1 MSSAPDD
8 RDDKTLPPG
17 SSPRLGEL
25 EGDRTFVPTR
35 PPEEERTFVSSRPPE
50 GAHDPS
56 LVGTLGTLGPGGRV
70 GRYAIQRQLGQGGM
84 GTVFLGYDPEL
95 DRRVAIK
102 LLHPDL
108 SSSQDFRTR
117 FLREAQA
124 MARISHPNVVAVHDI
139 VSEQGQLFVAMEYVE
154 GTTLESWLESP
165 RSTEQVLELFRKAGT
180 GLAAAHAA
188 GLIHRDFKP
197 ANVLIGLDGSVQVS
211 DFGLARAV
219 DAGEEVRS
227 PVAGSAVP
235 ESALN
240 QALTRVGVTMG
251 TPAYMSPEQLGA
263 KPVDARADQFSFCVA
278 LYEALYDQLPYE
290 GLDLRARLEL
300 LSSGK
305 LDTPRTSRRVPPWLR
320 QAVLRGL
327 SFAPEERFPSM
338 EALLQ
343 ALAHEPHEE
352 GRTERARLRQRL
364 RRGSLLGALAIAIVA
379 VVSSTHVWRGF
390 EERVQGLLLAH
401 RPRPWNDRVTIIEFD
416 QQTVDR
422 LGWPIPRRIHARVL
436 EALTRAEPVALGY
449 DTFFYLP
456 AVDGPEADVAM
467 GKVLSGFGRSVLAV
481 PCSTQDRA
489 KEPARLAEVLGP
501 SSLPVG
507 PVPAFRCANL
517 LPPVEPLRGGVRL
530 AQVTAASSAS
540 GYYRSFNLLA
550 ELGERRLPTLAL
562 AMYLAGQGLPPS
574 ALEQRAESVHV
585 GSLRLPVDQAGG
597 TLASFRGAPP
607 ARARVSFLELYDALS
622 ASGPPTLPPAL
633 AERLRGQYVLFGQ
646 TADSFRDH
654 GPLATGE
661 RFALVYLHGAMLGD
675 LLDQAP
681 MRELSGLFQFGLLL
695 FLGALLTASALMLRP
710 TITFAAVL
718 AVLLG
723 LVGGALLLADAGLLM
738 APLAPMAVSVLA
750 FSLVLAGRLT
760 AEDRERSLLRNALV
774 GYVDPTDLRRILSEP
789 GAAPTLTGAR
799 RRVSLLAVRVRAP
812 EGVMERLSPE
822 EAVLG
827 MRQAF
832 QVLMGEVLRRKGRV
846 EGVRGNGFLA
856 VFGDPLALPEHAP
869 RALEAGRALQEAL
882 ERKVAEGGVPLRLD
896 IHAGVATGEGVVGDV
911 AVEGGRMEYA
921 VLGELP
927 ERAWELAGR
936 APRGGVLVAAEPSET
951 LPEERAA

>member
-17 SSPRLGEL
+17 SSPRLDVL
-25 EGDRTFVPTR
+25 ESERTFVPTR
-35 PPEEERTFVSSRPPE
+35 PPE
-50 GAHDPS
+50 GASAPA
-56 LVGTLGTLGPGGRV
+56 LVGTSGTLGPGGRV
-70 GRYAIQRQLGQGGM
+70 GRYVIQRQLGQGGM

-165 RSTEQVLELFRKAGT
+165 RSTEQILEMFRKAGT

-227 PVAGSAVP
+227 PVDGSGVP

-263 KPVDARADQFSFCVA
+263 KPVDARGDQFSFCVA
-278 LYEALYDQLPYE
+278 LYEALYGQLPYE

-300 LSSGK
+300 LASGK

-320 QAVLRGL
+320 QALLRGL
-327 SFAPEERFPSM
+327 SFAPEARFPSM

-343 ALAHEPHEE
+343 ALARAPHEE

-364 RRGSLLGALAIAIVA
+364 LRGSLLGALAIALIA
-379 VVSSTHVWRGF
+379 VVSSTHAWRGF
-390 EERVQGLLLAH
+390 EERVQGLLLARH
-401 RPRPWNDRVTIIEFD
+401 PRAWNDRVTIIEFD
-416 QQTVDR
+416 QETVNR
-422 LGWPIPRRIHARVL
+422 LGWPIPRRIHAQVL
-436 EALTRAEPVALGY
+436 EAVARAEPVVVGY
-449 DTFFYLP
+449 DSFYYLP
-456 AVDGPEADVAM
+456 AVDGPEGDAAF
-467 GKVLSGFGRSVLAV
+467 GKVLSGFGRAVLAV
-481 PCSTQDRA
+481 PCSNQDRA

-550 ELGERRLPTLAL
+550 ELGGRRLPTLAL
-562 AMYLAGQGLPPS
+562 AMYLTGQGLPSS
-574 ALEQRAESVHV
+574 ALEQRAESVQV

-607 ARARVSFLELYDALS
+607 DASRVSFLELYDALS
-622 ASGPPTLPPAL
+622 ESSTLPPAL
-633 AERLRGQYVLFGQ
+633 AERLRDRYVLFGQ

-654 GPLATGE
+654 GPLATGQ
-661 RFALVYLHGAMLGD
+661 RLSLVYLHGALLGD

-681 MRELSGLFQFGLLL
+681 MRELSGLLQFGLLL

-718 AVLLG
+718 MVLQG
-723 LVGGALLLADAGLLM
+723 LVGGSLLLAKAGVLM

-812 EGVMERLSPE
+812 EGVMGRLSPE
-822 EAVLG
+822 DAVLG

-856 VFGDPLALPEHAP
+856 VFGDPLALPEHAQ
-869 RALEAGRALQEAL
+869 RAMEAARALQEAL
-882 ERKVAEGGVPLRLD
+882 DRKVAEGGVPLRLD

-936 APRGGVLVAAEPSET
+936 APRGGVLVAAEPSDA